1 MTTPPWTFEGL
12 GHRLHVLETSFTK
25 SCWSTKLWDAN
36 RIAAGFWCTAART
49 IDGSLVFEGKGR
61 SLPQEHACHQ
71 KWVGCHRCLFLGE
84 GSCIILSTM
93 SSKHKTAYR
102 IYLAKG
108 VGHWSFL
115 KLRICRNKTGST
127 KPMYDVSQPIAAQE
141 HFAKMLRT
149 AKPGAPLYLHGETKL
164 NHPNIKLD
172 SISTLGV
179 GSHVGSCPP
188 TLSLPMYGGGKPC
201 LICRINSS
209 KLTITR
215 ATVFRD
221 LKYRPLHLA
230 WAYKYAVCLNI
241 INTNWLRY
249 EVLIVIWWFQPLWKI
264 SVKMGIFPK

>member
-71 KWVGCHRCLFLGE
+71 KWVGYHRCLFIGE

-127 KPMYDVSQPIAAQE
+127 KLMYDVSQPNAAQE

-149 AKPGAPLYLHGETKL
+149 AKPGVALCLHGETKL
-164 NHPNIKLD
+164 N
-172 SISTLGV
+172 
-179 GSHVGSCPP
+179 PP
-188 TLSLPMYGGGKPC
+188 TF
-201 LICRINSS
+201 NSI
-209 KLTITR
+209 L
-215 ATVFRD
+215 
-221 LKYRPLHLA
+221 
-230 WAYKYAVCLNI
+230 
-241 INTNWLRY
+241 
-249 EVLIVIWWFQPLWKI
+249 FQPLGWDPMLGLALQLWAFQCMGVGNPAW
-264 SVKMGIFPK
+264 SVESTAVS